1 MKATGFVKKID
12 ELGRIVIP
20 KDIRKSLG
28 ATHGDYLQFFLDG
41 DTVVMKKFGEYCA
54 ICNSSDDVIKVKEK
68 FICKDCLEQIKNS
81 EI

>member
-28 ATHGDYLQFFLDG
+28 VDRGDFLQFFFEG
-41 DTVVMKKFGEYCA
+41 ESVVIKKFGEQCA

-68 FICKDCLEQIKNS
+68 FICKDCIEQIKNS
-81 EI
+81 EN